1 VRTCGSKIALIQV
14 RTRDAWQVGYAVNT
28 ENVNQRRRRRAPCKR
43 APQWGRPPLG
53 CLRGATAAIPRG
65 RPRPEEAIP
74 IQGGA
79 HEQFAS
85 FRAGESF
92 RVPGPFLF
100 CWVELFFFMPPPKAG
115 HVLTA
120 LTTGGALFRMH
131 TAVPPN
137 FRCTYLSL
145 MWHKCAL
152 EPPPKAGYALVT
164 PTTGGALRI
173 SGALICL
180 LCGISAHLSPLQK
193 RAAPLQL

>member
-1 VRTCGSKIALIQV
+1 LAGRVLQLTPKWPS
-14 RTRDAWQVGYAVNT
+14 
-28 ENVNQRRRRRAPCKR
+28 ERRRRRRPPSR
-43 APQWGRPPLG
+43 GLRQWGAPAPRLFARSNSGNGGRLPLG
-53 CLRGATAAIPRG
+53 CFLGGRIPSEALRKSTWEWGISRNHLRPEAAIPM
-65 RPRPEEAIP
+65 
-74 IQGGA
+74 QGGA
-79 HEQFAS
+79 HEHLAS

-164 PTTGGALRI
+164 PTTGGAL
-173 SGALICL
+173 
-180 LCGISAHLSPLQK
+180 
-193 RAAPLQL
+193 